1 MVHLSSSTNDQKE
14 LPMRMKQFLLLFS
27 LVAGIATAVVDKGF
41 AQDLPPLPD
50 AIKKQGLLRV
60 GVKCDY
66 PPDGYMD
73 AQGKPQGVEVSL
85 AKQIAIYAF
94 GSADKSELVCV
105 TAANRIP
112 SLQGG
117 KIDLII
123 ATLGVSAE
131 RAQVIDFSSN
141 YAWGGSDVLVLKDSP
156 IKSLKDFAGKT
167 VVVAKGAWQIGW
179 FEKNVPTATL
189 LKLDGI
195 SDGLQALLQKRADGF
210 AHDVDVLRP
219 ISKKNAETKLVGEV
233 YQLGFRAAGIRK
245 GEKEWADYV
254 NASIAKAYKDGL
266 MTKWIKEYV
275 EPEQQKEVIDSWD
288 LSKAPKS

>member
-1 MVHLSSSTNDQKE
+1 MLMLK
-14 LPMRMKQFLLLFS
+14 PS
-27 LVAGIATAVVDKGF
+27 LVSPLLALGLALAAATASL
-41 AQDLPPLPD
+41 AQDLPAVPE

-66 PPDGYMD
+66 PPDGYLD

-85 AKQIAIYAF
+85 AKQIAAYAF
-94 GSADKSELVCV
+94 GSADKVELTCV

-131 RAQVIDFSSN
+131 RAQVIDFSEN
-141 YAWGGSDVLVLKDSP
+141 YAWGGSDVLVPKDSA
-156 IKSLKDFAGKT
+156 IKNLKDFAGKN
-167 VVVAKGAWQIGW
+167 VIVMKGAWQIGW
-179 FEKNVPTATL
+179 FEKNVPSATL

-210 AHDVDVLRP
+210 AHDLDVLRP
-219 ISKKNAETKLVGEV
+219 IAKKNSDVKLVGEI
-233 YQLGFRAAGIRK
+233 YQLGYRAAGIRK
-245 GEKEWADYV
+245 GEKDWVDYV
-254 NASIAKAYKDGL
+254 NAAIAKAKNAGL
-266 MTKWIKEYV
+266 ITTWVKEHV
-275 EPEQQKEVIDSWD
+275 EADLQQAVIDSWD
-288 LSKAPKS
+288 IAKAPKS